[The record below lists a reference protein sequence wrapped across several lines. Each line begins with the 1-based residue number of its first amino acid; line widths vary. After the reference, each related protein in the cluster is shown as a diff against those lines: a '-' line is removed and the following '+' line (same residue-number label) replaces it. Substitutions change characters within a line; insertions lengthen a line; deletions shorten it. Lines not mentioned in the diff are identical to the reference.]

1 MVHFLPNVS
10 DTALLTNN
18 NFYSKEYRAIKMT
31 EKEKCGFCFA
41 EYFEMIDPRQMACG
55 HVFCLPCMQEHYENP
70 QGVECAFK
78 HCR

>member
-1 MVHFLPNVS
+1 MS
-10 DTALLTNN
+10 
-18 NFYSKEYRAIKMT
+18 

>member
-1 MVHFLPNVS
+1 M
-10 DTALLTNN
+10 
-18 NFYSKEYRAIKMT
+18 KEYFFLHKSPFIPSQYRVNTDYNMSET
-31 EKEKCGFCFA
+31 EKCGFCFA